1 MAKTEIN
8 IGDVFSR
15 LTVLEHD
22 GARGRNSYLKCRC
35 SCGVVKS
42 VRRDLLVSGDQKS
55 CGCLLRELNGTR
67 VAVNKARREAVNKAR
82 REACHARQKLIEE
95 LNKTY
100 LKEKK
105 MAKCEHGKTKSI
117 CKDCGGGSIC
127 EHDRV
132 RSACSGCEPDQVF
145 RMYAYKANERG
156 LTFRLTLDEFK
167 KLIQQ
172 PCHYCGEYG
181 EPRGLDRVDN
191 RLPYLVLNCV
201 PCCSDCNF
209 MKRTMD
215 RHRFVNHAIKIARHA
230 DLQKRLAV
238 PLQVA
243 A

>member
-1 MAKTEIN
+1 MARRDFDRQKMRNVSDGKAEIK

-42 VRRDLLVSGDQKS
+42 VRRDLLVSGGQKS
-55 CGCLLRELNGTR
+55 CGCLLKELNATR
-67 VAVNKARREAVNKAR
+67 VAVGKARREAR
-82 REACHARQKLIEE
+82 QARQQVIEE
-95 LNKTY
+95 LNRKY
-100 LKEKK
+100 LEEKK

-145 RMYAYKANERG
+145 RMYAYKANERS

-181 EPRGLDRVDN
+181 EPRGIDRVDN
-191 RLPYLVLNCV
+191 RLP
-201 PCCSDCNF
+201 
-209 MKRTMD
+209 
-215 RHRFVNHAIKIARHA
+215 
-230 DLQKRLAV
+230 
-238 PLQVA
+238 
-243 A
+243 